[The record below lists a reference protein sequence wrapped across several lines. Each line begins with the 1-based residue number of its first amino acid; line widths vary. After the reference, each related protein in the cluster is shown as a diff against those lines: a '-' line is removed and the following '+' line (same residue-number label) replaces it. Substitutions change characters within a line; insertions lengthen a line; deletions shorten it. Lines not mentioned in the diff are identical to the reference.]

1 MKQAEIEYDARQKQ
15 RDDRIRNYFDVEVMA
30 HIRGMDG
37 GNGQE

>member
-1 MKQAEIEYDARQKQ
+1 MKQAEIEYDGRKKE
-15 RDDRIRNYFDVEVMA
+15 RDDRIRNYFDAEVMT